1 MRKMVLRETQSPY
14 TLTVDE
20 KTLHEPVVLERAGQP
35 VAVLVPIAEYEAFR
49 AWQQAQERH
58 SQRQAQTEAFERE
71 RVAFERMKPELLR
84 THRGKVVAI
93 YQGQVVQVGTDIAE
107 TLDAVYNQ
115 FGYVP
120 CYVQRVEETPRVYKI
135 SRSIYAFPPDLQERH
150 RRNAR

>member
-1 MRKMVLRETQSPY
+1 M
-14 TLTVDE
+14 
-20 KTLHEPVVLERAGQP
+20 
-35 VAVLVPIAEYEAFR
+35 
-49 AWQQAQERH
+49 
-58 SQRQAQTEAFERE
+58 EAFERE

-120 CYVQRVEETPRVYKI
+120 CYVQRVEETPHVYKI
-135 SRSIYAFPPDLQERH
+135 SRSICASPRDLRDAIDETFGEKIGATGSDAPAYQGSRSNKVSCCGPSGSLGSYRTGTPVVWSSPPNLLMVFIT
-150 RRNAR
+150 